1 MSHLNFLINKY
12 LGCYLGRER
21 REFQQGM
28 DGHREN
34 SGNKAMGEVMA
45 SSGILE
51 LNMRERKQLWVRS
64 VFQGVTWERMG
75 TRCGC
80 GRSLVSGCPIAARLA
95 CWMDQLHQEPQS
107 DTPVAGVGGQYRM
120 RRSHYRQTCGKPEGT
135 CPI

>member
-28 DGHREN
+28 GGHREN

-64 VFQGVTWERMG
+64 VFQGVTWELVE
-75 TRCGC
+75 TCCGW
-80 GRSLVSGCPIAARLA
+80 GRSSVSGCPVAARFA
-95 CWMDQLHQEPQS
+95 QLHQEPQS
-107 DTPVAGVGGQYRM
+107 DTPVAGVGGQCRM
-120 RRSHYRQTCGKPEGT
+120 RRSH
-135 CPI
+135 